1 MVEGIEL
8 DVDLDTNEEKRDN
21 VWVVISR
28 EVAHVRQVYQPLV
41 QGSLPLPPPDH
52 RRGEGDQNTGGND
65 RR

>member
-21 VWVVISR
+21 VWIVISR
-28 EVAHVRQVYQPLV
+28 EVVHVRQVYQPLV
-41 QGSLPLPPPDH
+41 QGSLALPSPDH
-52 RRGEGDQNTGGND
+52 PRDDGNQKPGGNE